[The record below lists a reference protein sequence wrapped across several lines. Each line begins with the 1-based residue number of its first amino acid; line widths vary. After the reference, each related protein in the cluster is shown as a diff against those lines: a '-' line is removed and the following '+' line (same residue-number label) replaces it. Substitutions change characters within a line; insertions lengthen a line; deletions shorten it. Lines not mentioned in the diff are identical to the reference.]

1 MIKTCFIASAGFGT
15 RMGNLGNI
23 IPKPLWP
30 FFNLRLLDLQV
41 AYAKM
46 LGCNKIYINS
56 HHCHDEMLVWAK
68 DKDVVLLHEPDIL
81 GSGGCIH
88 NLKKHIDDE
97 VIFIINSDQFYF
109 FDFEQIQN
117 DVERMLS
124 ANAIAHL
131 YAIEVDKDAS
141 YNETKV
147 IDGKLTS
154 ISPHDADSN
163 YLTYSGVGILDL
175 RKIPLVEG
183 ESSFF
188 KTVADYNN
196 KTVHMSL
203 PKNPVFL
210 DLGTLDKYI
219 DVISDLEKLPAVVKK
234 FVASI
239 EELEGTDFRSTSIMD
254 WLGVRFD
261 FDSRIITYKEKD
273 YSF

>member
-15 RMGNLGNI
+15 RMGNLGKI

-46 LGCNKIYINS
+46 LGCEKIYINS
-56 HHCHDEMLVWAK
+56 HHCHEEMESWAQG
-68 DKDVVLLHEPDIL
+68 KDVVLLHEPAIL

-88 NLKKHIDDE
+88 NLKNYVDNEI
-97 VIFIINSDQFYF
+97 IFVINSDQFYF
-109 FDFEQIQN
+109 FDFSQISA
-117 DVERMLS
+117 DIKRMDEDD
-124 ANAIAHL
+124 AIAHL
-131 YAIEVDKDAS
+131 YAIEVDHNAS

-154 ISPHDADSN
+154 IAPHDGTSS

-175 RKIPLVEG
+175 GKIPQVEG

-188 KTVADYNN
+188 KTVADFKN
-196 KTVHMSL
+196 KNVHMSL
-203 PKNPVFL
+203 PKEPIFL

-219 DVISDLEKLPAVVKK
+219 DVISELENLPAVIKK
-234 FVASI
+234 FVAAI
-239 EELEGTDFRSTSIMD
+239 EELDGVDFKSTATME
-254 WLGVRFD
+254 WAGVTFNFD
-261 FDSRIITYKEKD
+261 TRTITYEGKD